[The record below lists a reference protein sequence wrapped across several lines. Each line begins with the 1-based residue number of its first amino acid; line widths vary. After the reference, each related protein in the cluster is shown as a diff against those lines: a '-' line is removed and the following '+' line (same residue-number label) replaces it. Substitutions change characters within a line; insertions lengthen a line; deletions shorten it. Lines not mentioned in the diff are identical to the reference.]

1 MKKILW
7 FLIAAI
13 LFAACNG
20 NGDKKTEGAN
30 LELDS
35 ITDSIRVKV
44 GESTLNVD
52 AKITYPTNAESIKK
66 DLMELVKQI
75 GQGDDFD
82 GYPDSLTIDTTDMRS
97 LVNYVVKSKAEW
109 LKADFGEDVEP
120 VTPMSYS
127 LEVNVL
133 EETDKYITMGVYEEL
148 MFSGPHPN
156 YTSYGITYLKPDGK
170 KVKLGDLD
178 AAKTSEI
185 KDELL
190 TKVKDFF
197 TELTKDDELNVD
209 DIVLLNEKDGKI
221 DWPVYGLFL
230 LGDSAVFSYQMDELA
245 PYAFGMPDVRM
256 SLKEMKAKGWLGKT
270 LSDFVE

>member
-1 MKKILW
+1 MKKILLL
-7 FLIAAI
+7 LIAAI
-13 LFAACNG
+13 SFAACNG

-52 AKITYPTNAESIKK
+52 AKITYPTNAESIKQ

-82 GYPDSLTIDTTDMRS
+82 GYPDSLKIDTTDMRS

-230 LGDSAVFSYQMDELA
+230 LGDSAVFSYQMDEIA

>member
-1 MKKILW
+1 MKKILL

-13 LFAACNG
+13 SFAACNG

-52 AKITYPTNAESIKK
+52 AKITYPTNADSIKK

-82 GYPDSLTIDTTDMRS
+82 GYPDSLKIDTTDMRS

-156 YTSYGITYLKPDGK
+156 YTSYFHIFYNIERVQYTPYGRFGCVSSEMDSNLR
-170 KVKLGDLD
+170 DLR
-178 AAKTSEI
+178 
-185 KDELL
+185 
-190 TKVKDFF
+190 
-197 TELTKDDELNVD
+197 
-209 DIVLLNEKDGKI
+209 
-221 DWPVYGLFL
+221 P
-230 LGDSAVFSYQMDELA
+230 
-245 PYAFGMPDVRM
+245 
-256 SLKEMKAKGWLGKT
+256 
-270 LSDFVE
+270 

>member
-1 MKKILW
+1 MKKILL

-82 GYPDSLTIDTTDMRS
+82 GYPDSLKIDTTDMRS

-209 DIVLLNEKDGKI
+209 DIVLLNEKDEKI

>member
-1 MKKILW
+1 MKKILL

-35 ITDSIRVKV
+35 ITDSIRAKF

-82 GYPDSLTIDTTDMRS
+82 GYPDSLKIDTTDMRS

-209 DIVLLNEKDGKI
+209 DIVLLNEEDGKM

>member
-82 GYPDSLTIDTTDMRS
+82 GYPDSLKIDTTDMRS

-209 DIVLLNEKDGKI
+209 DIVLLNEEDGKI

>member
-1 MKKILW
+1 MKKILL

-82 GYPDSLTIDTTDMRS
+82 GYPDSLKIDTTDMRS

-209 DIVLLNEKDGKI
+209 DI

>member
-1 MKKILW
+1 MKKILL

-82 GYPDSLTIDTTDMRS
+82 GYPDSLKIDTTDMRS

-197 TELTKDDELNVD
+197 TELTKEDELNVD
-209 DIVLLNEKDGKI
+209 DIVLLNEEDGKI

>member
-1 MKKILW
+1 MKKILL

-82 GYPDSLTIDTTDMRS
+82 GYPDSLKIDTTDMRS

-209 DIVLLNEKDGKI
+209 DIVLLNEEDGKI

>member
-1 MKKILW
+1 MKKILL

-13 LFAACNG
+13 SFAACNG

-82 GYPDSLTIDTTDMRS
+82 GYPDSLKIDTTDMRS

-178 AAKTSEI
+178 DSGRRKPVGTGVYETINADYIISAIGQTPDESVWNAKVIETDHGYIKGIKNYGEAFETSVHNIFTGGDIIKGAKTI
-185 KDELL
+185 GVA
-190 TKVKDFF
+190 TKCGKDFAKYVI
-197 TELTKDDELNVD
+197 EQL
-209 DIVLLNEKDGKI
+209 EKK
-221 DWPVYGLFL
+221 
-230 LGDSAVFSYQMDELA
+230 
-245 PYAFGMPDVRM
+245 
-256 SLKEMKAKGWLGKT
+256 
-270 LSDFVE
+270 